1 LRDGERQGTARDERS
16 LPAQAGS
23 HRGRRGKEVTFD
35 AINKNNPK
43 PRKQVESGHPNPF
56 ASEIGA
62 MSDSHNTDDLVNDML
77 ADMCGLIVKTIALI
91 PPDRDDDRL
100 SACAF
105 VLEQINE
112 GVNRVVNAAD
122 RTEH

>member
-1 LRDGERQGTARDERS
+1 VIGSSASETLGP
-16 LPAQAGS
+16 LPTR
-23 HRGRRGKEVTFD
+23 H
-35 AINKNNPK
+35 PK
-43 PRKQVESGHPNPF
+43 PRKQVESGHPNTC
-56 ASEIGA
+56 ASEIGP
-62 MSDSHNTDDLVNDML
+62 MSGSHNTDDLVNDML

-105 VLEQINE
+105 VLDQINE
-112 GVNRVVNAAD
+112 AVERIVNAD